1 MRYNWKGDA
10 LAKVWIL
17 LLVLAL
23 VINSGIL
30 MGFQIMTR
38 YPYQSSMEALVPYGD
53 YNIIDRNVTPEL
65 SCWLLAAP
73 GKENRLILTEKHFA
87 FNRHRLLLDE
97 EVGRGFSASV
107 KADLGRVS
115 VRLEGKSRIN
125 SLFFRSTSLPL
136 RISSFWLRIPLMFL
150 LWNLA
155 LLVLEILVC
164 YLIHKARNG

>member
-10 LAKVWIL
+10 LAKLWSL

-23 VINSGIL
+23 VANSGIL
-30 MGFQIMTR
+30 IGFQMILN
-38 YPYQSSMEALVPYGD
+38 YPYQKSADVLAPYQD
-53 YNIIDRNVTPEL
+53 YNIIDQSVTPEL
-65 SCWLLAAP
+65 SAWLLAAP

-87 FNRHRLLLDE
+87 LNRHRLLLDE

-115 VRLEGKSRIN
+115 VRLEGESRIEGLSFRPN
-125 SLFFRSTSLPL
+125 SIPL
-136 RISSFWLRIPLMFL
+136 RISSFRLRIPLMFL
-150 LWNLA
+150 VWNLA